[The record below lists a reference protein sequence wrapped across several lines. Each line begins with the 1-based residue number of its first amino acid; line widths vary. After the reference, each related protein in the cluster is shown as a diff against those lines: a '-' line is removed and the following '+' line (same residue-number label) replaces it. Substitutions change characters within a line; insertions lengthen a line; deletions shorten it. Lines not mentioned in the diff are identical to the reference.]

1 MQDKKPDLSFFHVFG
16 ALCYPTNDNDM
27 DLGKLDAKADNG
39 IFVGYAASIE
49 SCSGSIINKRT
60 WKIVETIH
68 VTFDEMIAMAS
79 KQFSSGLG
87 LHSMTL
93 ATSYSGLVPKQ
104 MYSSNNLDIPDQ
116 KEMIRI
122 IDAPSSSTPSIQEQE
137 QSSNI
142 SQGFEESPKTP
153 IFRDDPLNESPHEES
168 PS

>member
-1 MQDKKPDLSFFHVFG
+1 MKDKKPDLSFFHVFG
-16 ALCYPTNDNDM
+16 TLSYPTNDNDM

-49 SCSGSIINKRT
+49 SCSGSIIKKRT
-60 WKIVETIH
+60 WKIIETIH

-79 KQFSSGLG
+79 KQFSSGIG

-93 ATSYSGLVPKQ
+93 
-104 MYSSNNLDIPDQ
+104 
-116 KEMIRI
+116 
-122 IDAPSSSTPSIQEQE
+122 DAPSSSTPSTQEQE
-137 QSSNI
+137 QSLNI

-153 IFRDDPLNESPHEES
+153 IFYDDPLNESPHEES